1 MITETGNKVEVAIRR
16 AWPAGIFENGTWI
29 MVFLEAK

>member
-1 MITETGNKVEVAIRR
+1 MITETGNKVEVTIRR
-16 AWPAGIFENGTWI
+16 AWSTGIFENGTWI